1 MSVKD
6 DPTKRE
12 ERKLVLRPGE
22 YVISEVSTKVPV
34 HRIEELLPLKRSEWL
49 KIRQMLDRVEPLST
63 TFQNVAFASAGAF
76 PTALTFLIGLT
87 FVQTVPTAVWILA
100 WTMTVVSP
108 IAFLIAFAASRKS
121 NQMGHVSIE
130 IVKTEM
136 DYIEDQF
143 EWPAEESLED

>member
-1 MSVKD
+1 MLVKD
-6 DPTKRE
+6 DPPERE
-12 ERKLVLRPGE
+12 GKKLTLRPGE
-22 YVISEVSTKVPV
+22 YVISEVSTKVPD
-34 HRIEELLPLKRSEWL
+34 HRIEELLPLKRSEWQ
-49 KIRQMLDRVEPLST
+49 KIRQMLDRVKPLST

-87 FVQTVPTAVWILA
+87 FVQTVPIAVWILA

-108 IAFLIAFAASRKS
+108 IVFLIAFIASRKL
-121 NQMGHVSIE
+121 NQTGHASIE

-143 EWPAEESLED
+143 EWPDEESFED